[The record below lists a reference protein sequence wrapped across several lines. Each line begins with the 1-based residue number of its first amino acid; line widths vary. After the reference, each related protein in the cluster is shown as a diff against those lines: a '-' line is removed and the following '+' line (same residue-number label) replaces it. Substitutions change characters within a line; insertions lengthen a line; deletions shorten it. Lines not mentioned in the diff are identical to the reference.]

1 MDEVAAKSGGFPKDH
16 DHACPTC
23 SGAGEV
29 TAKDAE
35 GWHFTDC
42 ETCLGAG
49 TLPYRVNP
57 RMERTVEPPHDHASE
72 ADAAAAQ
79 AGSKG

>member
-1 MDEVAAKSGGFPKDH
+1 MDEVTAASAFPKAH

-23 SGAGEV
+23 GGAGEV
-29 TAKDAE
+29 AAKDAE

-49 TLPYRVNP
+49 TLPYRLNP
-57 RMERTVEPPHDHASE
+57 RVERAEPPPHDHPSK
-72 ADAAAAQ
+72 ADAEAAKTGS
-79 AGSKG
+79 AG